1 MLKMKQKI
9 ENGVDRR
16 MISDISKT
24 QFNHVTLNIRNVD
37 MSACNWNVRSPNG
50 ITGDGKQQVIIS

>member
-1 MLKMKQKI
+1 
-9 ENGVDRR
+9 